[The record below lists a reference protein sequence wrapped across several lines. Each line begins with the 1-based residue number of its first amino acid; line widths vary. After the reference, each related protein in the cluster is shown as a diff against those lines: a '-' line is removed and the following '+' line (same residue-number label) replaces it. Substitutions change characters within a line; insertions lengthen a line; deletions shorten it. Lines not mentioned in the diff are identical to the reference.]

1 MKTIES
7 IDQKEALRY
16 LGYVGNKPEENIQKI
31 LNECESN
38 VLDIIDPRYIYKCF
52 DIISNKDKIVL
63 DNCKL
68 ELTGNDIVNHL
79 KGCTKVILMC
89 ATLSI
94 NIDRFIRV
102 TQITDMTKAVII
114 DSLASV
120 AIEKICDNI
129 QDNIMEEF
137 SGYFQTYR
145 YSPGYG
151 DFPIEIQKDFLSVL
165 DAPKKIGLTSTDDC
179 ILTPK
184 KSVTAIIG
192 LSETQ
197 LRTEKRGCQSCNMK
211 DTCLYRKKG
220 ERCGF

>member
-52 DIISNKDKIVL
+52 DIISNEDKIVL

-89 ATLSI
+89 ATLSM
-94 NIDRFIRV
+94 NMDRFIRV

-129 QDNIMEEF
+129 QDEILEEY

-165 DAPKKIGLTSTDDC
+165 DAPKKIGLTSTNDC